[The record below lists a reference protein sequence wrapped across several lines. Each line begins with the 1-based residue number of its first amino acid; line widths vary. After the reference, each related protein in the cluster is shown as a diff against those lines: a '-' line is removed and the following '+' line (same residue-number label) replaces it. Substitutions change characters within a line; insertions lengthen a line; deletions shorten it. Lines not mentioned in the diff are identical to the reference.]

1 MSDLPHIQHDIER
14 YRALVSR
21 TVDALG
27 DEIKASLWLSLPNE
41 ELHGQTPLQAV
52 EASGYDMTVLEPMLT
67 RMEHGVYY

>member
-1 MSDLPHIQHDIER
+1 
-14 YRALVSR
+14 
-21 TVDALG
+21 VDAFG

-52 EASGYDMTVLEPMLT
+52 EKSGYDMKVLEPMLT

>member
-1 MSDLPHIQHDIER
+1 MSNPPRTQLDIER
-14 YRALVSR
+14 YRVLVSR
-21 TVDALG
+21 TVDAFG

-52 EASGYDMTVLEPMLT
+52 EKSGYDMKVLEPMLT